1 MQETF
6 DFEILEPFVF
16 FTLVMSTDTIS
27 FILVTLFKASKETTI
42 NVPAELGAGV
52 LLYDISIPVSSTE
65 KP

>member
-1 MQETF
+1 
-6 DFEILEPFVF
+6 
-16 FTLVMSTDTIS
+16 MSTDTIS

-42 NVPAELGAGV
+42 NVPTELGAGV